1 MNRREFGRMMAGTGL
16 AMAAGKGAAPVFAA
30 WPPSRFKFS
39 VMSWTLEKQRP
50 FEQCIEMVAQAGYQG
65 VELVN
70 EYVEWNMGDIR
81 RILAKMR
88 SLGLQFDA
96 MSGGPV
102 TLADPHSTQALL
114 DQLEKH
120 VKLAEQLHCRQI
132 ILTSG
137 SRVPGLS
144 PEAERKA
151 MLENLS
157 RVAELASRKDVQVVI
172 EPIDVLEAPKA
183 SLNSVTDAFEIV
195 RSIGSQNLMVLYDF
209 YHEQRGAGNLLEKLE
224 KNIDWVGLVHVADVP
239 GRHQPGTGEI
249 NYDNIY
255 RKLEELRYEKFV
267 AMEFYPVGEPVQVL
281 KAARQAAEGDE
292 AAVSAS

>member
-1 MNRREFGRMMAGTGL
+1 MNRREFGRIVAGTVL
-16 AMAAGKGAAPVFAA
+16 AQALGKGSAPVFAA
-30 WPPSRFKFS
+30 SQASGFRFS
-39 VMSWTLEKQRP
+39 VMAWTLEKQRP
-50 FEQCIEMVAQAGYQG
+50 FDQCIEMVARAGYQG

-70 EYVEWNMGDIR
+70 EYADWTTRDIR
-81 RILAKMR
+81 RILAKMN

-151 MLENLS
+151 MLDNLS
-157 RVAELASRKDVQVVI
+157 RVAELAGRRDVQVVI
-172 EPIDVLEAPKA
+172 EPIDLLEAPMA
-183 SLNSVTDAFEIV
+183 YLNSVTDAFEMV
-195 RSIGSQNLMVLYDF
+195 RTIGSQNLMVLYDF

-224 KNIDWVGLVHVADVP
+224 KNIEWVGLVHVADVP

-249 NYDNIY
+249 DYDNIY
-255 RKLEELRYEKFV
+255 RKLAELRYDKFI
-267 AMEFYPVGEPVQVL
+267 AMEFYPTGDPVQVL
-281 KAARQAAEGDE
+281 EAARQE
-292 AAVSAS
+292 AQRDASAVSAS

>member
-1 MNRREFGRMMAGTGL
+1 MNRREFGRIVAGTGL
-16 AMAAGKGAAPVFAA
+16 VLAAGKGAAPVFAA
-30 WPPSRFKFS
+30 SPPSGFKFS
-39 VMSWTLEKQRP
+39 VMAWTLEKQRP
-50 FEQCIEMVAQAGYQG
+50 FEQCIEMAAQAGYQG
-65 VELVN
+65 VELVS
-70 EYVEWNMGDIR
+70 EYADWTTGDIR
-81 RILAKMR
+81 RILAKMG

-102 TLADPHSTQALL
+102 TLADPHATQALL

-137 SRVPGLS
+137 CRVPGLS

-157 RVAELASRKDVQVVI
+157 RVAELASRKGVQVVI
-172 EPIDVLEAPKA
+172 EPIDLLEAPKA

-255 RKLEELRYEKFV
+255 RKLAELRYEKFI
-267 AMEFYPVGEPVQVL
+267 AMEFYPIGDPVQVL
-281 KAARQAAEGDE
+281 KAARQEAEGDE